1 MSFLSQ
7 GAMRGAPPAS
17 WFTSFTAFSKD
28 VYDGSI
34 VSDDAAGSR
43 EETVMSRWNFGELT
57 KHPAFE
63 WVATRQV
70 LPGTLIQ

>member
-7 GAMRGAPPAS
+7 GATRGAARAS
-17 WFTSFTAFSKD
+17 WFTSCTAFSKD

-34 VSDDAAGSR
+34 VSEDVLGSR

-57 KHPAFE
+57 KRPAFE
-63 WVATRQV
+63 WLAARQV